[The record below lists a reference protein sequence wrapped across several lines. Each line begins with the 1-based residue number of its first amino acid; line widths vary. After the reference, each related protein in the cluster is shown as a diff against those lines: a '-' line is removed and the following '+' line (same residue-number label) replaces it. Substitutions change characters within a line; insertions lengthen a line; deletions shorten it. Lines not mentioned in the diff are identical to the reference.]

1 MKFGRVI
8 ALFPVLCGIVHSNQN
23 SPNNAF
29 GMGKTGSFSLATAT
43 GLNGGATTPSKSAT
57 TPSKPSAK
65 APSAKNTPKVTAD
78 ETDAA
83 EDKELM
89 SDIVFLHG
97 ILAEIVSKDDPIVH
111 QLFTQLYKHGVTR
124 AANPSDESS
133 LEKMKQLSRDIS
145 PQQALAVLRV
155 FSLALNLVNS
165 AEVNHK
171 MRIMRRKDDRNR
183 EGGSGPL
190 PLVDDGMRGTIDICL
205 SSGDAT
211 KEQLYDQLVKQKVEL
226 VLTAHPTEVNRQTI
240 LRRYRRIT
248 ETLCDLDRPD
258 LRAYQRSEMLD
269 RIRRDIA
276 AAWGSDEIRRKK
288 PTPQLEARGAH
299 AVVESVLWEAVPSY
313 LRKLDQQCKISLGK
327 SLPIDA
333 VPIKF
338 ASWIGG
344 DRDGNPNVTPTVTK
358 EVVAMQ
364 RLRAA
369 KLFLKDLDMLYSE
382 LAISSR
388 YTPELEEM
396 AAGIVNSNDDI
407 EKYRRIIGHLRRR
420 LVKTIRDCE
429 EELEASKGANIYSD
443 RSPLR
448 TTLQRTDKT
457 LGEWDSIQPIQT
469 SEELMKPLR
478 CMYDSLVETGFETV
492 ANGRLVDIIRRVSL
506 FGVTLLP
513 LDIREESTAH
523 VLALDAITRYLG
535 VGSYKEWD
543 EEARLSFLTNE
554 LSNKRP
560 LFILADLEK
569 SDNNAITADV
579 LKTLRVFEC
588 ASNLGSESLG
598 AYVIS
603 QARSASDVLAVALLQ
618 CQFGMTPESG
628 KMMRV
633 VPLFETLNDLNNAPD
648 VLKVLFRMSQYVG
661 SIKGKQ
667 EVMVG
672 YSDSAKD
679 AGRLAACWAQ
689 YRSQEKMIKV
699 ADDNNIELTFFH
711 GKGGTV
717 GRGGNPALYRAIL
730 SHPPNTINGRFRVT
744 EQGEMITQNFG
755 SPSIAERNL
764 DIYTSAVLREA
775 FVKHV
780 QPKESWRKEM
790 DRISDVSCADYRKLV
805 RDDPR
810 FVSYFREATPEL
822 ELGSMNLG
830 SRPAKRKPKGG
841 IESLRAIPWTFAWTQ
856 SRLHLSAW
864 LGVGRGLTT
873 ESKEG
878 KDQLQEM
885 YKSWPWFH
893 EIIDLISMILS
904 KTDFSI
910 SENYD
915 KVLVSKDKD
924 SLNLGNEVREKL
936 VETRQ
941 AILDVSESLEY
952 GGAHVQLLRTSSRIR
967 NPYVDAINCLQ
978 VELLKELR
986 NMPNEESEVKRVRQD
1001 ALIVSIKGIARGLG
1015 NSG

>member
-1 MKFGRVI
+1 MKFSRVI
-8 ALFPVLCGIVHSNQN
+8 ALFPLLCGVHSN
-23 SPNNAF
+23 SSASIF
-29 GMGKTGSFSLATAT
+29 GIGR
-43 GLNGGATTPSKSAT
+43 GGATSGSSSANVNSALSGLKGGAVAAPGKAT
-57 TPSKPSAK
+57 TKPSSEKKTIATTSK
-65 APSAKNTPKVTAD
+65 AED
-78 ETDAA
+78 ESDA

-89 SDIVFLHG
+89 ADIDFLHG
-97 ILAEIVSKDDPIVH
+97 ILAEIVSKESPNVH
-111 QLFTQLYKHGVTR
+111 KLFTELYKFGVTR

-133 LEKMKQLSRDIS
+133 LDKMKQLSRDIS
-145 PQQALAVLRV
+145 PHNALSVLRV

-165 AEVNHK
+165 AEVNH
-171 MRIMRRKDDRNR
+171 RLRLMRRKDDRNK
-183 EGGSGPL
+183 EGGVGPL
-190 PLVDDGMRGTIDICL
+190 PLVDDGMRGTIDLCL
-205 SSGDAT
+205 ANGDAT

-248 ETLCDLDRPD
+248 ETLGELDRPD
-258 LRAYQRSEMLD
+258 LRQYQKSELLD
-269 RIRRDIA
+269 QVRRDIA
-276 AAWGSDEIRRKK
+276 AAWGSDEIRRRK

-313 LRKLDQQCKISLGK
+313 LRKLDQQVKSSLGK
-327 SLPIDA
+327 SLPIDV

-358 EVVAMQ
+358 EVVSMQ

-382 LAISSR
+382 LAISSS
-388 YTPELEEM
+388 YSQQMLDL
-396 AAGIVNSNDDI
+396 AATIQNSMDEK
-407 EKYRRIIGHLRRR
+407 EKYRRVIGHLRHR
-420 LVKTIRDCE
+420 LVKTIRDSE
-429 EELEASKGANIYSD
+429 QDLDESRNNSLYDDK
-443 RSPLR
+443 SPLR
-448 TTLQRTDKT
+448 TSLQRTDT
-457 LGEWDSIQPIQT
+457 SFDDWDTIEPIRT
-469 SEELMKPLR
+469 SDELMKPLR
-478 CMYDSLVETGFETV
+478 TIHDSLVETGFEMV

-513 LDIREESTAH
+513 LDIREESTEH
-523 VLALDAITRYLG
+523 MLAIDAVTRYLG

-543 EEARLSFLTNE
+543 EEARLSFLMNE

-560 LFILADLEK
+560 LFILSDLEK
-569 SDNNAITADV
+569 STNSAITENV
-579 LKTLRVFEC
+579 LKTLRVFQC
-588 ASNLGSESLG
+588 ASNLGSEALG

-603 QARSASDVLAVALLQ
+603 QARSASDVLAVMLLQ
-618 CQFGMTPESG
+618 SQFGMTPESG

-648 VLKVLFRMSQYVG
+648 VLTCLFRMSQYVG
-661 SIKGKQ
+661 AIKGKQ

-689 YRSQEKMIKV
+689 YKSQEKMVKV

-755 SPSIAERNL
+755 SPTIAERNL
-764 DIYTSAVLREA
+764 DIYTAAVLREK
-775 FVKHV
+775 FTKHV
-780 QPKESWRKEM
+780 QPTESWRKQM
-790 DRISDVSCADYRKLV
+790 DRISDVSCDDYRKLV

-822 ELGSMNLG
+822 ELGILNIG
-830 SRPAKRKPKGG
+830 SRPAKRNPTGG

-864 LGVGRGLTT
+864 LGVGRGLTATSEAEKT
-873 ESKEG
+873 ELN
-878 KDQLQEM
+878 DM
-885 YKSWPWFH
+885 YKQWPWFR

-924 SLNLGNEVREKL
+924 SINLGNEVRTKL

-941 AILDVSESLEY
+941 AILDVSGSHEY
-952 GGAHVQLLRTSSRIR
+952 GGPHIQLLRTSSRIR

-986 NMPNEESEVKRVRQD
+986 NMPDEANEIKRVRQD
-1001 ALIVSIKGIARGLG
+1001 ALVVSIKGIARGLG

>member
-1 MKFGRVI
+1 MKFSSAI
-8 ALFPVLCGIVHSNQN
+8 AVFSLLCGVHSKQT
-23 SPNNAF
+23 PNVF
-29 GMGKTGSFSLATAT
+29 GVIGRGGATSGSKNVDAALK
-43 GLNGGATTPSKSAT
+43 GLNGGAIAPASKAAKPVSEKKVVKSALSPLT
-57 TPSKPSAK
+57 SE
-65 APSAKNTPKVTAD
+65 
-78 ETDAA
+78 ETA

-89 SDIVFLHG
+89 DDIEFLHG
-97 ILAEIVSKDDPIVH
+97 ILAEIVDKESPHVH
-111 QLFTQLYKHGVTR
+111 KLFTEMTKHGATR
-124 AANPSDESS
+124 AADPNDESS
-133 LEKMKQLSRDIS
+133 FDKMKQLARDIS
-145 PQQALAVLRV
+145 PHNALSVLRV

-165 AEVNHK
+165 AEVNH
-171 MRIMRRKDDRNR
+171 RLRLMRRKDDRNK
-183 EGGSGPL
+183 EGAVGPL
-190 PLVDDGMRGTIDICL
+190 PQLEDGMRGTIDLCL
-205 SSGDAT
+205 ASGDAT
-211 KEQLYDQLVKQKVEL
+211 KDQIYNQLLKQKVEL

-248 ETLCDLDRPD
+248 ETLCELDRPD
-258 LRAYQRSEMLD
+258 LHQYQRSELLD

-276 AAWGSDEIRRKK
+276 AAWGSDEIRRRK

-299 AVVESVLWEAVPSY
+299 AVVESVLWEAVPAY
-313 LRKLDQQCKISLGK
+313 LRKLDQQCKASLGK

-369 KLFLKDLDMLYSE
+369 KLFLTDLDMLYAE

-388 YTPELEEM
+388 YSKELIELADSIQES
-396 AAGIVNSNDDI
+396 GDTI
-407 EKYRRIIGHLRRR
+407 EKYRRIIGHLRHR
-420 LVKTIRDCE
+420 LVKTIRDSE
-429 EELEASKGANIYSD
+429 QELEDSRALDVGANK
-443 RSPLR
+443 SPLR
-448 TTLQRTDKT
+448 TSLQRAD
-457 LGEWDSIQPIQT
+457 GNMPSWENIEPIRT
-469 SEELMKPLR
+469 SEELMMPLR
-478 CMYDSLVETGFETV
+478 CIYDSLVETGFEMV

-513 LDIREESTAH
+513 LDIREESTQH
-523 VLALDAITRYLG
+523 TIALDAITTFLG
-535 VGSYKEWD
+535 VGSYAEWG
-543 EEARLSFLTNE
+543 EEAKLSFLMNE

-560 LFILADLEK
+560 LFILSDLEK
-569 SDNNAITADV
+569 SDCAAITDNV
-579 LKTLRVFEC
+579 LKTLRTFEC
-588 ASNLGSESLG
+588 ASNLGSEALG

-603 QARSASDVLAVALLQ
+603 QAKSASDVLAVMLLQ
-618 CQFGMTPESG
+618 RQFGMTPESG

-648 VLKVLFRMSQYVG
+648 VLTILFKMSQYVG
-661 SIKGKQ
+661 AIKGKQ

-689 YRSQEKMIKV
+689 YRSQEKMVKI

-717 GRGGNPALYRAIL
+717 GRGGNPNLYRAIL

-755 SPSIAERNL
+755 SPTIAERNL
-764 DIYTSAVLREA
+764 DIYTAGVLREA
-775 FVKHV
+775 FYKHV
-780 QPKESWRKEM
+780 TPKESWRKQME
-790 DRISDVSCADYRKLV
+790 RISDVSCTDYRKLV

-822 ELGSMNLG
+822 ELGSLNLG
-830 SRPAKRKPKGG
+830 SRPAKRNPKGG

-856 SRLHLSAW
+856 TRLHLSAW
-864 LGVGRGLTT
+864 LGVGRGLTA
-873 ESKEG
+873 EREEDKSELK
-878 KDQLQEM
+878 EM
-885 YKSWPWFH
+885 YKQWPWFR
-893 EIIDLISMILS
+893 EIIDLITMILS

-915 KVLVSKDKD
+915 KVLVSKTKD
-924 SLNLGNEVREKL
+924 HLNLGKEVRTKL

-941 AILDVSESLEY
+941 AILDVSGSHEY
-952 GGAHVQLLRTSSRIR
+952 GGPHIQLLRTSSRIR

-986 NMPNEESEVKRVRQD
+986 GMPEGDSEIKNVRQD
-1001 ALIVSIKGIARGLG
+1001 ALMVSIKGIARGLG